1 MTYGQII
8 GIVISG
14 IIILISGILILFL
27 FLKRKQFPYIHF
39 NSFWERVVLSLVCL
53 SQIYC
58 LIYHIIDSNMF
69 YVFKGIKILIVDVL
83 ICISIIARAY
93 NINCLIYN
101 NYLIISQNFY
111 EIVNYIKKENGEMI
125 FTQNYRK
132 NFIHLKFFTILGL
145 FFIII
150 PFSSI
155 KNFTLIF
162 YFFYE
167 KNEQSIKAFYFSIYY
182 SHIIY
187 LLILSSLSIIYSL
200 IKKYPI
206 NQDKFYCISEIKHL
220 IRIIFVS
227 SSIKTFIIV
236 IFIQNSGFLGKDI
249 SLFIDSIFNCF
260 ILILYSTL
268 TIIRNKNFTEKNSLL
283 NIEDIDI
290 FLSTEIRFKI
300 FQNYI
305 SKKHEKSLKLLK
317 FYADYYNYHQ
327 IVYKSKQKI
336 KSLYNEKMHERT
348 YSDEII
354 LEKNEEEIIDSN
366 EEKIR
371 EKAKQIYLDYFS
383 NVNISNSNDKEFN
396 SIIEFPIDI
405 YEKVQESYN
414 ANFTGIQNDKIFNE
428 AFGWIKEKLM
438 YIFNEYSSSSD
449 EMEKMKKILFFI
461 DCFEANEN
469 ENKNDEF

>member
-1 MTYGQII
+1 MINEKII
-8 GIVISG
+8 SLVFSG
-14 IIILISGILILFL
+14 LIILISGILNLILFH
-27 FLKRKQFPYIHF
+27 KRKKFPYIHF
-39 NSFWERVVLSLVCL
+39 NSFWERIILSLVFI

-58 LIYHIIDSNMF
+58 LIYNIFIETNYF
-69 YVFKGIKILIVDVL
+69 YVFKGIKILIFDVL

-93 NINCLIYN
+93 NIYCLIYN

-111 EIVNYIKKENGEMI
+111 EIVNYIKKENGEML
-125 FTQNYRK
+125 FTKNYRK

-145 FFIII
+145 FFILI
-150 PFSSI
+150 PFLSI

-167 KNEQSIKAFYFSIYY
+167 QNEQSKNIKVVYFSIYY

-206 NQDKFYCISEIKHL
+206 NQDKFYCISEINHL
-220 IRIIFVS
+220 IKIIFIS
-227 SSIKTFIIV
+227 SSIKTFIV
-236 IFIQNSGFLGKDI
+236 IFIRNSLDKSV

-268 TIIRNKNFTEKNSLL
+268 IIIRNKNFKEKNSLL

-405 YEKVQESYN
+405 YEKVQECYN
-414 ANFTGIQNDKIFNE
+414 TNFTINQNEKIFNE
-428 AFGWIKEKLM
+428 AFGWIKEKLIA
-438 YIFNEYSSSSD
+438 IFNEYSSSSD

-461 DCFEANEN
+461 DCFEEN
-469 ENKNDEF
+469 ENKNIDPE

>member
-27 FLKRKQFPYIHF
+27 FKKRKQFPYIHF

-69 YVFKGIKILIVDVL
+69 YVFKGIKILIFDVL

-93 NINCLIYN
+93 NIYCLIYN
-101 NYLIISQNFY
+101 NYLIISQNFN
-111 EIVNYIKKENGEMI
+111 ENVNYIKKENGEI
-125 FTQNYRK
+125 LFSKNYKRK
-132 NFIHLKFFTILGL
+132 FIYLKFFTTLGL
-145 FFIII
+145 FSILI
-150 PFSSI
+150 PILSSKKI
-155 KNFTLIF
+155 FLIYNCFYVPKEQKNK
-162 YFFYE
+162 E
-167 KNEQSIKAFYFSIYY
+167 KDYYLSIYY
-182 SHIIY
+182 THIIFFS
-187 LLILSSLSIIYSL
+187 ILTSLSIIYAS

-206 NQDKFYCISEIKHL
+206 KEDKYYCISEIKYL
-220 IRIIFVS
+220 IIIIFFC
-227 SSIKTFIIV
+227 SSIKTLIIFCFV
-236 IFIQNSGFLGKDI
+236 QSLNEEI
-249 SLFIDSIFNCF
+249 SLYIDSLFNF
-260 ILILYSTL
+260 LILLLYL
-268 TIIRNKNFTEKNSLL
+268 IITIKRKKNYKEKNSFLL

-305 SKKHEKSLKLLK
+305 SKKYEKSLKLLK
-317 FYADYYNYHQ
+317 FYADYYNYQQ
-327 IVYKSKQKI
+327 IVYISKQNIKKI
-336 KSLYNEKMHERT
+336 YDKKKHKRT
-348 YSDEII
+348 NSDEII
-354 LEKNEEEIIDSN
+354 LEKNEEAIVDLN

-371 EKAKQIYLDYFS
+371 EKAKQIFLDYFG
-383 NVNISNSNDKEFN
+383 NVNISNSSDIEFN
-396 SIIEFPIDI
+396 PAIEFPIDI

-414 ANFTGIQNDKIFNE
+414 ANFTGIQNDKIFND

-469 ENKNDEF
+469 ENKNDDY